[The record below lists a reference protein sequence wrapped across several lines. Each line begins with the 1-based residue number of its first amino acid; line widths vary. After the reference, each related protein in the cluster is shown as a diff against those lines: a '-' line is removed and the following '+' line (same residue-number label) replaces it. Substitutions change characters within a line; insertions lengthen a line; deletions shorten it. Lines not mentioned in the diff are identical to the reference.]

1 MGTSR
6 SHPGPTGRTPLV
18 PSWANEAAGDSGPTP
33 PQTERR
39 FTGFRT
45 ALGKFVG
52 SGDRQALHSALRS
65 YARTGS
71 GGSRTAARRI
81 APASRAAGALFGAI
95 GAAQGQPQPAVV
107 LDVGALA
114 GRPVD
119 EAIEAIL
126 DALCPPGG
134 PSDAEIV
141 RAAMNEALAQ
151 MLAGQVAFDPAAIT
165 REDALV
171 LMERY
176 LTETLFCRIAIDGGK
191 AFDRT
196 ADPVVQVQAEVELRS
211 FIEASVG
218 AHLPDV
224 LPLNH
229 DLFNATA
236 IERAVDV
243 LVERVWNDWQEL

>member
-1 MGTSR
+1 M
-6 SHPGPTGRTPLV
+6 
-18 PSWANEAAGDSGPTP
+18 PSWANEAAGEIGPIP
-33 PQTERR
+33 AQVERR
-39 FTGFRT
+39 FSGFRT

-52 SGDRQALHSALRS
+52 SGDRQALRVALRS
-65 YARTGS
+65 YAKAGS
-71 GGSRTAARRI
+71 GGARTAARRI

-95 GAAQGQPQPAVV
+95 GAAQGQPQSAAV
-107 LDVGALA
+107 LDIGALA
-114 GRPVD
+114 GRSID

-126 DALCPPGG
+126 DTLCPPGG

-141 RAAMNEALAQ
+141 RTAMNEALAQ
-151 MLAGQVAFDPAAIT
+151 MLADQVEFDPAAIT

-196 ADPVVQVQAEVELRS
+196 ADPVAQVQAEVELRS

-218 AHLPDV
+218 AHLPEV
-224 LPLNH
+224 LPLGH

-236 IERAVDV
+236 IERAVDM

>member
-6 SHPGPTGRTPLV
+6 SHPGPAGRTPLV
-18 PSWANEAAGDSGPTP
+18 PSWANEAAGETGPIP
-33 PQTERR
+33 APTERR

-45 ALGKFVG
+45 ALGKFV
-52 SGDRQALHSALRS
+52 SGGGRQALGAAMRS

-71 GGSRTAARRI
+71 GGPRAAARRI
-81 APASRAAGALFGAI
+81 APASRAAAALFGAI
-95 GAAQGQPQPAVV
+95 GAAQGRPQPAAAID
-107 LDVGALA
+107 LRTLG
-114 GRPVD
+114 GQSVD
-119 EAIEAIL
+119 AAIEAIL
-126 DALCPPGG
+126 DVLCPPGG

-141 RAAMNEALAQ
+141 RGAMNEALAQ
-151 MLAGQVAFDPAAIT
+151 MLAERVAFDPAAIT

-176 LTETLFCRIAIDGGK
+176 LTETLFCRIAIDGAK

-196 ADPVVQVQAEVELRS
+196 ADPVAQVRAEVELRS

-218 AHLPDV
+218 THLPDV
-224 LPLNH
+224 LPLGH

-236 IERAVDV
+236 IEQAVDT
-243 LVERVWNDWQEL
+243 LVERIWNDWQEL